1 MKTRVNPLHTPVEL
15 LRVSLRKKWNC
26 ANFLVLWLTQGAQR
40 PHSGTVEM
48 RCIFIVIRTQCTVV
62 NTFSTVVIIVTFLIP
77 CLCLSFCQHYGHL
90 FISNHETVLFKVL
103 FKLVCTNAK
112 KKTCDVPVNKN
123 MNGCCKSTRPT
134 YALCGIETGVWT
146 EHTWS
151 LKVLHSAE
159 ISNIKHFSRHI
170 LVKTYLQVKNWTDVI
185 VTIST
190 SLQYILIPSC
200 SRSTKKEL
208 QLKTYRNKNGLLS
221 CSVLFSAIM
230 LANADWML
238 YYFCWCPTR
247 TLFKCK
253 WVNKYRFLFPDLF
266 H

>member
-1 MKTRVNPLHTPVEL
+1 MHCGQHFFYGGYYRDLFNTMFVLVL
-15 LRVSLRKKWNC
+15 LSTLWTLIHFESWDCFIQSFIQVSLY
-26 ANFLVLWLTQGAQR
+26 QR
-40 PHSGTVEM
+40 
-48 RCIFIVIRTQCTVV
+48 
-62 NTFSTVVIIVTFLIP
+62 
-77 CLCLSFCQHYGHL
+77 
-90 FISNHETVLFKVL
+90 
-103 FKLVCTNAK
+103 K

-200 SRSTKKEL
+200 YRSTKKEL